1 MPRLSLCA
9 LDGRCTVSLFCSDF
23 ASDHIH
29 SVSMCVCVCLYVRMY
44 VCQRGIYSVVSRL
57 IGSYASLDTSLAQQ
71 THFICLGI
79 ITDNR
84 EREKVSFK
92 LVFTWFLFH
101 VERCVCVFYFISFVL
116 FKFIIKCA
124 I

>member
-71 THFICLGI
+71 THFICSGI

-84 EREKVSFK
+84 ERERRFH
-92 LVFTWFLFH
+92 LNWFLLG
-101 VERCVCVFYFISFVL
+101 FYFMSKGVYVCSILLVL
-116 FKFIIKCA
+116 FCLNS
-124 I
+124 